1 MLFRAALVGY
11 TAVGRVAFGSSG
23 PPPPRPEREED
34 YNGLPMISVAVFF
47 VSGKQEA
54 AMVSLDRWINLAE

>member
-1 MLFRAALVGY
+1 MVGY

-23 PPPPRPEREED
+23 ALEEREREED
-34 YNGLPMISVAVFF
+34 HNGLPMISVAVFF

-54 AMVSLDRWINLAE
+54 AMVSLVDRWINLAE

>member
-1 MLFRAALVGY
+1 M
-11 TAVGRVAFGSSG
+11 
-23 PPPPRPEREED
+23 EEED